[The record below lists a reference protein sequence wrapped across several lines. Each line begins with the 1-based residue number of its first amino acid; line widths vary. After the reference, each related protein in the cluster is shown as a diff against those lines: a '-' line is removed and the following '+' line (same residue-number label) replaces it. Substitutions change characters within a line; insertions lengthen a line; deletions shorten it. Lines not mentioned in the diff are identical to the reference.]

1 MNIKKAYN
9 FKEVN
14 QRLSCSGTLIKVNLQ
29 SLSDEG
35 YEVVINLLP
44 DSSEYAVEGEK
55 RAFEKSGIHYV
66 YIPVDWDEPKHSD
79 FETFESELKAI
90 EGKKVH
96 IHCAANFRVT
106 AFYSIYAFRNQ
117 GWSKT
122 ELSEFIGSIW
132 QLSEYPVWDKFV
144 SAYINKIQINKMQS
158 DKA

>member
-1 MNIKKAYN
+1 MNIRKAYN

-14 QRLSCSGTLIKVNLQ
+14 PQLSCSGMLRKVNLQ
-29 SLSDEG
+29 SLSEEG

-44 DSSEYAVEGEK
+44 DDSEYAVEGEK
-55 RAFEKSGIHYV
+55 AAFEKSGIYYV
-66 YIPVDWDEPKHSD
+66 HIPVDWDEPKQSE
-79 FETFESELKAI
+79 FETFESELKAV

-106 AFYSIYAFRNQ
+106 AFYAIYAFRNQ
-117 GWSKT
+117 DWSIT

-144 SAYINKIQINKMQS
+144 SAYIYKI
-158 DKA
+158 